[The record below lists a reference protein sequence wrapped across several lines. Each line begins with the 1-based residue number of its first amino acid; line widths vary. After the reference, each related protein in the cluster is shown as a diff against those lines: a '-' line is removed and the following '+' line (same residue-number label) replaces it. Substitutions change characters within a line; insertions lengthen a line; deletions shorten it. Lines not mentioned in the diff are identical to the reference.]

1 MKDLT
6 ESKISSKKIY
16 SGDLLKVRKDKVSLP
31 NGSTSTREYI
41 RHPGA
46 VVILPLLKNW
56 EILLIRQFRYPVG
69 CIEVE
74 IPAGKID
81 RGEKPID
88 AVNRELEE
96 ETGYRSSKI
105 TLLQEIHPCIGYS
118 DERMWLYLAEDLVEG
133 EIGGDE
139 DEFIESIPTTLDNA
153 LKMIYNGNITDV
165 KAIIG
170 LFWADK
176 LRRKEWEIPK
186 QQKS

>member
-81 RGEKPID
+81 RGEKPVD

-118 DERMWLYLAEDLVEG
+118 DEKMSLYLAEDLHKTKSNL
-133 EIGGDE
+133 DE
-139 DEFIESIPTTLDNA
+139 DEFLELIPTTIENA
-153 LKMIYNGNITDV
+153 IQMVWNGKITDV
-165 KAIIG
+165 KAITG

-186 QQKS
+186 EQKS

>member
-1 MKDLT
+1 MKDLI
-6 ESKISSKKIY
+6 ESRISSEKIY
-16 SGDLLKVRKDKVSLP
+16 SGDLLKVRKDTVSLP

-46 VVILPLLKNW
+46 VVILPLLKKW

-81 RGEKPID
+81 PGEKPID

-118 DERMWLYLAEDLVEG
+118 DERMWLYLAEDLEEG

-153 LKMIYNGNITDV
+153 LKMIYNGKITDV
-165 KAIIG
+165 KAITG

-186 QQKS
+186 RQKS

>member
-1 MKDLT
+1 M
-6 ESKISSKKIY
+6 
-16 SGDLLKVRKDKVSLP
+16 
-31 NGSTSTREYI
+31 
-41 RHPGA
+41 
-46 VVILPLLKNW
+46 PLLKKW

-81 RGEKPID
+81 RGEKPVD

-139 DEFIESIPTTLDNA
+139 DEFIESIPTTLD
-153 LKMIYNGNITDV
+153 LSLIHI
-165 KAIIG
+165 
-170 LFWADK
+170 
-176 LRRKEWEIPK
+176 
-186 QQKS
+186 